1 MICSQKT
8 QANILKSAQRQLGS
22 GLQRQSRRLMA
33 NTLLLLSGLTLT
45 GLSTPAFSEGKV
57 EARHYTVEMIIFSYE
72 EPDNTL
78 SEKWPEN
85 IQVEL
90 PNAYLKLYRPSDVT
104 SELLAK
110 KKQEVQTRVQTK
122 ENGETE
128 LIEIPVGVVPLS
140 NQQRA
145 DLANNRLP
153 DLFYMPEKK
162 MQLISQR
169 NRLERRDK
177 FRIMFHEAW
186 NMPIYD
192 KKHSTPIMIRGGER
206 YDNLFELEGSINLS
220 VARYLH
226 LDTNLFL
233 REFEASQSSDQSN
246 VPGFSE
252 LLGNKNSSSTGILP
266 SSNVTPN
273 PSLALLGF
281 RQYRVETVI
290 PLQQSR
296 RMRSGDLHYI
306 DHPRYGIL
314 IQLTPYDA
322 AKEPIALR

>member
-8 QANILKSAQRQLGS
+8 QTHFLKSALQQIGS
-22 GLQRQSRRLMA
+22 RLQQQKRCLLTGSF
-33 NTLLLLSGLTLT
+33 LLLA
-45 GLSTPAFSEGKV
+45 GLSAPAISAERA

-72 EPDNTL
+72 EQDKTL
-78 SEKWPEN
+78 SESWPDS

-90 PNAYLKLYRPSDVT
+90 PNAYMKLYRPSDIT
-104 SELLAK
+104 PELLAK
-110 KKQEVQTRVQTK
+110 KEQEVQTRVQTK

-128 LIEIPVGVVPLS
+128 LIKTPVGVVPL
-140 NQQRA
+140 NKQQRA
-145 DLANNRLP
+145 DLSNNRLP
-153 DLFYMPEKK
+153 DLFFLPEEK
-162 MQLISQR
+162 MQLIRQR

-192 KKHSTPIMIRGGER
+192 KEHSTPILIRGGER

-226 LDTNLFL
+226 LDTNLYL
-233 REFEASQSSDQSN
+233 RKFEASQSGTQTN
-246 VPGFSE
+246 VPGFNE
-252 LLGNKNSSSTGILP
+252 LLSNKNSSSTGILP
-266 SSNVTPN
+266 SSNVTSN
-273 PSLALLGF
+273 PSLALLGL
-281 RQYRVETVI
+281 RQYRVDTVI

-314 IQLTPYDA
+314 MQLTPYNP
-322 AKEPIALR
+322 AKESIRLR